1 MKSMRVMALA
11 EVAPIEERQQERA
24 RTDAVALEASF
35 IL

>member
-1 MKSMRVMALA
+1 MALA

-24 RTDAVALEASF
+24 RTEAVALDASF